1 MKYGGCSEHLSNST
15 FPTRT
20 PKSSMKRSSNS
31 NKRRNTSLT
40 TDGTT
45 TPITSRTRRT
55 RSTRRR
61 ILTFVRNS
69 LYNPVSSNPRETSR
83 PPHSETAKTVNS
95 TVRRRAS
102 PSSKAQ
108 LSCNGRTI
116 TYNDDSVS
124 LATTDKRVTAEY
136 VTPVN
141 KNGTPFA
148 DYWTD
153 EWEKAEATLHKRD
166 GTYSSTSP

>member
-1 MKYGGCSEHLSNST
+1 M
-15 FPTRT
+15 
-20 PKSSMKRSSNS
+20 
-31 NKRRNTSLT
+31 
-40 TDGTT
+40 
-45 TPITSRTRRT
+45 
-55 RSTRRR
+55 
-61 ILTFVRNS
+61 
-69 LYNPVSSNPRETSR
+69 
-83 PPHSETAKTVNS
+83 
-95 TVRRRAS
+95 
-102 PSSKAQ
+102 
-108 LSCNGRTI
+108 CNGRTI

-166 GTYSSTSP
+166 GTYSLHVAVKKNVDPLAMKNPGTGGSRCRLERGRIRRRHQYGSVPR